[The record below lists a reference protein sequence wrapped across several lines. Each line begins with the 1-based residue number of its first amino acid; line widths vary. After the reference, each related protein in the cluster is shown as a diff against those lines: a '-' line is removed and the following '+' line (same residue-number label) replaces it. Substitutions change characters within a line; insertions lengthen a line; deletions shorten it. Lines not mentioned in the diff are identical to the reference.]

1 MALLCVSVFILLPI
15 DFDVFTCTLYVG
27 PPMRRYFPDLE
38 SFKRSARSAQI
49 IPVYRQLL
57 ADRLTPVSAFE
68 VLGRDAHAF
77 LLESVIG
84 GEKIARYSFIAT
96 APSIVYSA
104 MQGKALIAGG
114 GQGREFDTVDPLADL
129 QALLPPLTYHR
140 DPNLP
145 AFTGGLVGYA
155 GYDTIRYYEG
165 EKLTAPPKDDRRLP
179 DVQFGLY
186 GELVIFDHV
195 DKTIKV
201 VANASVGGATGVG
214 SGQRAVGSETGVGS
228 RQRAVG
234 GEENVDDA
242 AVEAAYRDACRRVD
256 NLVQRLSQPPRSGLG
271 EIDPTAPLSLKYESN
286 FTREGFED
294 AVRKGQEY
302 IKAGDIFQFVPSQRL
317 RVPSSADPLDVYRA
331 LRIINPSPFMFY
343 LKSPQ
348 CTLIGSSPEILCRV
362 EDGVVTSRPLAGTR
376 RRGATEAEDQALEQ
390 ELLADPKERAEH
402 IMLVDLHRN
411 DVGRVATV
419 GSVVV
424 SDVMTVERYS
434 HVMHI
439 TTNVT
444 GQLAADKT
452 ALDALAVSLPVGTV
466 SGAPKIRAMQII
478 DELEPTRRGPY
489 GGAVGYLDFAGNL
502 DTCIALRTMVWKNG
516 TYDVQAGAGVVADS
530 VPSSEYEETL
540 NKARAML
547 KAVEIAEKG
556 FGS

>member
-1 MALLCVSVFILLPI
+1 
-15 DFDVFTCTLYVG
+15 
-27 PPMRRYFPDLE
+27 MRRYFPDIDT
-38 SFKRSARSAQI
+38 FRATAQAADV

-84 GEKIARYSFIAT
+84 GENVGRHSFIAT
-96 APSIVYSA
+96 SPSLVYQV
-104 MQGKALIAGG
+104 MQGQAAILKRGHKPE
-114 GQGREFDTVDPLADL
+114 EFETSDPLADL
-129 QALLPPLTYHR
+129 ERLLPKRRYHH
-140 DPNLP
+140 DKHLP

-155 GYDTIRYYEG
+155 GYDTIRYYES
-165 EKLTAPPKDDRRLP
+165 EKLPAAPKDDRRLP
-179 DVQFGLY
+179 DLSFGLY

-201 VANASVGGATGVG
+201 VANADLS
-214 SGQRAVGSETGVGS
+214 S
-228 RQRAVG
+228 
-234 GEENVDDA
+234 NKDP
-242 AVEAAYRDACRRVD
+242 EAAYRDACLRID
-256 NLVQRLSQPPRSGLG
+256 QLVSRLQQPPQSSLG
-271 EIDPTAPLSLKYESN
+271 EIDPRAPLTLAFNSN
-286 FTREGFED
+286 MTRDQYED

-317 RVPSSADPLDVYRA
+317 RVQSTADPFDVYRA

-343 LKSPQ
+343 LKSPA

-362 EDGVVTSRPLAGTR
+362 EGRTVTSRPLAGTR
-376 RRGATEAEDQALEQ
+376 RRGATPEEDKALEV

-411 DVGRVATV
+411 DIGRVSKVGTV
-419 GSVVV
+419 KI

-439 TTNVT
+439 TSNVT
-444 GQLAADKT
+444 GELEDGMT
-452 ALDALAVSLPVGTV
+452 AMDALRVSLPVGTV
-466 SGAPKIRAMQII
+466 SGAPKVRAMQII

-489 GGAVGYLDFAGNL
+489 GGAVGYVDFSGNM
-502 DTCIALRTMVWKNG
+502 DTCIALRTIVWKNG
-516 TYDVQAGAGVVADS
+516 VFDVQAGAGVVADS
-530 VPSSEYEETL
+530 VPSSEYEETM
-540 NKARAML
+540 NKAKAML

-556 FGS
+556 F